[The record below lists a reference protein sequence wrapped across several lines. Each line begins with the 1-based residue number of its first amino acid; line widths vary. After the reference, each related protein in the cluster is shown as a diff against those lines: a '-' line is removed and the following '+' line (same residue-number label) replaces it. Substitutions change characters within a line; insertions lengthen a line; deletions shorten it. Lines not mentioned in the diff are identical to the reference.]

1 LCDFRLLLRGGE
13 LRHQAECGGAC
24 GGKSAGT
31 DTARQKNRT
40 ETFSPKITPKII
52 HVTPHFEK
60 NCDTGSASSLGV
72 LVFCVMKNVCAIAD
86 YFAVNTHILSA
97 KLLLTLACPDV
108 SSHRPSTQNRA
119 TPPAEKVRITLLF

>member
-1 LCDFRLLLRGGE
+1 M
-13 LRHQAECGGAC
+13 
-24 GGKSAGT
+24 K
-31 DTARQKNRT
+31 
-40 ETFSPKITPKII
+40 TFGLKTT

-97 KLLLTLACPDV
+97 KLLLTLACSDV
-108 SSHRPSTQNRA
+108 SSHRPSTQTCA